1 MTHRSGR
8 SATHGSALVAVL
20 VVCAAAVISTGVIV
34 GAQAMQGGR
43 AQPQAKSTRAAA
55 PAEPAAPPMVPMPS
69 IELVRCTEE
78 SAVAEL
84 PIRRRLAQLLMVG
97 VDARGP
103 REALAVVRSEQVGG
117 IFLPGSATGLL
128 SDGALE
134 QVQAAAELPVAVAV
148 DDEGGRVQRIDTLD
162 GDMPSARAM
171 AANMS
176 TEQVYQLAV
185 ERGGQLRARGVT
197 VDFAPSADVSSQPDG
212 AVIGDRSFSRDPDTV
227 ARYAGAFAKGL
238 RDAGVLPVFKHF
250 PGHGRATGD
259 SHRGSVRTP
268 PLAGMQEVDLL
279 PYRQLLDG
287 QPAAVMVGH
296 LDVPGLTEPDTPA
309 SISPAALALLRDQFG
324 FDGLVFTDDLAA
336 MAAIT
341 DRVDL
346 PDAVRQAL
354 AAGVDMAL
362 WITTERLSEVLDHLE
377 QAVADGSLP
386 ESRVNAAVTHVLSAK
401 TVNLCSR
408 G

>member
-1 MTHRSGR
+1 
-8 SATHGSALVAVL
+8 
-20 VVCAAAVISTGVIV
+20 
-34 GAQAMQGGR
+34 
-43 AQPQAKSTRAAA
+43 
-55 PAEPAAPPMVPMPS
+55 MVPMPS
-69 IELVRCTEE
+69 IELVRCTQE

-162 GDMPSARAM
+162 GDMPSARSM

-185 ERGGQLRARGVT
+185 KRGGQLRVRGVT
-197 VDFAPSADVSSQPDG
+197 VDFAPSVDVSSQPDG

-250 PGHGRATGD
+250 PGHGRTTGD
-259 SHRGSVRTP
+259 SHRGSVHTP
-268 PLAGMQEVDLL
+268 PLAELQEVDLL

-287 QPAAVMVGH
+287 QAAAVMVGH

-324 FDGLVFTDDLAA
+324 FDGLVFTDDFAA

-386 ESRVNAAVTHVLSAK
+386 ESRVNAAVTHVLAAK

-408 G
+408 S

>member
-1 MTHRSGR
+1 MTHRPQRSG
-8 SATHGSALVAVL
+8 THWSGLVAVL
-20 VVCAAAVISTGVIV
+20 VLGAAAVIVGTLAMR
-34 GAQAMQGGR
+34 GAQ
-43 AQPQAKSTRAAA
+43 QPQTSSSSRAVAPAVPAA
-55 PAEPAAPPMVPMPS
+55 PLAPPPMVPMPS
-69 IELVRCTEE
+69 IELVRCTQE

-103 REALAVVRSEQVGG
+103 QEALAVVRSEQVGG

-134 QVQAAAELPVAVAV
+134 QVQDAAELPVAVAV

-162 GDMPSARAM
+162 GEMPSARSM
-171 AANMS
+171 AANLS
-176 TEQVYQLAV
+176 VEEVYQLAV
-185 ERGGQLRARGVT
+185 KRGGQLRARGVT

-212 AVIGDRSFSRDPDTV
+212 AVIGDRSFSSDPNTV

-250 PGHGRATGD
+250 PGHGRANGD

-268 PLAGMQEVDLL
+268 PLAKLPEVDLL

-309 SISPAALALLRDQFG
+309 SISPAALVLLRDQFG
-324 FDGLVFTDDLAA
+324 FDGVVFTDDLAA

-341 DRVDL
+341 DRVDF
-346 PDAVRQAL
+346 PEAVRQAL

-386 ESRVNAAVTHVLSAK
+386 EPRVNSAVTHVLAAK
-401 TVNLCSR
+401 TVDLCARS
-408 G
+408 

>member
-1 MTHRSGR
+1 VTHRPGR
-8 SATHGSALVAVL
+8 SANHWSSL
-20 VVCAAAVISTGVIV
+20 VVVVVVVVGAAAVIV
-34 GAQAMQGGR
+34 GTLAMQG
-43 AQPQAKSTRAAA
+43 AQQPQASTRAVTPVA
-55 PAEPAAPPMVPMPS
+55 PVAPPMVPMPS
-69 IELVRCTEE
+69 IELVQCTQE
-78 SAVAEL
+78 SAIAAL
-84 PIRRRLAQLLMVG
+84 PMRRRLAQLLMVG

-103 REALAVVRSEQVGG
+103 REALTVVKSEQVGG

-128 SDGALE
+128 SDAALE

-162 GDMPSARAM
+162 GELPSARSM
-171 AANMS
+171 AANLS
-176 TEQVYQLAV
+176 VEQVYQLAV
-185 ERGGQLRARGVT
+185 KRGGQLRARGVT
-197 VDFAPSADVSSQPDG
+197 VDFAPSVDVSSQPDG
-212 AVIGDRSFSRDPDTV
+212 AVIGDRSFSSDPNTV

-268 PLAGMQEVDLL
+268 PLAKLQEVDLL
-279 PYRQLLDG
+279 PYRQLLDA

-324 FDGLVFTDDLAA
+324 FDGLVFTDDFAA

-346 PDAVRQAL
+346 PAAVRQAL
-354 AAGVDMAL
+354 ASGADMAL
-362 WITTERLSEVLDHLE
+362 WITTDRLPEVLDHLE
-377 QAVADGSLP
+377 GAVADGSLP
-386 ESRVNAAVTHVLSAK
+386 ESRVNSAVTHVLAAK
-401 TVNLCSR
+401 AVELCSR
-408 G
+408 S

>member
-1 MTHRSGR
+1 MHRSGR
-8 SATHGSALVAVL
+8 SATHWVGLVAVL
-20 VVCAAAVISTGVIV
+20 VVCAAGIV
-34 GAQAMQGGR
+34 SAGIVVGTQAMQGR
-43 AQPQAKSTRAAA
+43 AQPQAKSTRAAT
-55 PAEPAAPPMVPMPS
+55 PVEPVTPPMVPMPS
-69 IELVRCTEE
+69 IELVRCTQE
-78 SAVAEL
+78 SAIAQL
-84 PIRRRLAQLLMVG
+84 PIRRRLAQLVMVG

-103 REALAVVRSEQVGG
+103 QEALAVVRSEQVGG

-134 QVQAAAELPVAVAV
+134 QVQAAAELPIAVAV

-162 GDMPSARAM
+162 GELPSARSM
-171 AANMS
+171 AANLS
-176 TEQVYQLAV
+176 VEQVYELAV
-185 ERGGQLRARGVT
+185 QRGGQLRARGVT
-197 VDFAPSADVSSQPDG
+197 VDFAPSVDVSSQPAG
-212 AVIGDRSFSRDPDTV
+212 AVIGDRSFSRDPNTV

-259 SHRGSVRTP
+259 SHRGAVRTP
-268 PLAGMQEVDLL
+268 PLAELQKVDLL

-296 LDVPGLTEPDTPA
+296 LDVPKLTEPNTPA
-309 SISPAALALLRDQFG
+309 SISPAALALLRDQLA

-346 PDAVRQAL
+346 PEAVRQSL

-362 WITTERLSEVLDHLE
+362 WITTNRLPEVLDHLE

-386 ESRVNAAVTHVLSAK
+386 ESRVNAAVTHVLAAK
-401 TVNLCSR
+401 DVELCS
-408 G
+408 GA

>member
-1 MTHRSGR
+1 MTHRPGR
-8 SATHGSALVAVL
+8 SATHWSGLVAVL
-20 VVCAAAVISTGVIV
+20 VVSAAAVIVGTLAMR
-34 GAQAMQGGR
+34 GAQ
-43 AQPQAKSTRAAA
+43 QPQASTSTTAVT
-55 PAEPAAPPMVPMPS
+55 PVEPVAPPMEPMPS
-69 IELVRCTEE
+69 IELVRCTQE
-78 SAVAEL
+78 SAIAAL
-84 PIRRRLAQLLMVG
+84 PMRRRLAQLLMVG

-128 SDGALE
+128 SNGALE

-162 GDMPSARAM
+162 GELPSARS
-171 AANMS
+171 MS
-176 TEQVYQLAV
+176 VNLSIERVYELAV
-185 ERGGQLRARGVT
+185 KRGGQLRARGVT
-197 VDFAPSADVSSQPDG
+197 VDFAPSVDVSSQPDG
-212 AVIGDRSFSRDPDTV
+212 AVIGDRSFSSDPNTV

-268 PLAGMQEVDLL
+268 PLAKLQEVDLL

-287 QPAAVMVGH
+287 QLAAVMVGH

-346 PDAVRQAL
+346 PEAVRQAL

-362 WITTERLSEVLDHLE
+362 WITTDRLPEVLDHLE

-386 ESRVNAAVTHVLSAK
+386 ESRVNSAVTHVLAAK
-401 TVNLCSR
+401 TLDLCSR
-408 G
+408 S

>member
-1 MTHRSGR
+1 M
-8 SATHGSALVAVL
+8 
-20 VVCAAAVISTGVIV
+20 
-34 GAQAMQGGR
+34 M
-43 AQPQAKSTRAAA
+43 
-55 PAEPAAPPMVPMPS
+55 PMPS
-69 IELVRCTEE
+69 IELVRCTQE

-97 VDARGP
+97 VDARGS

-162 GDMPSARAM
+162 GDMLSARSM
-171 AANMS
+171 AANLS

-185 ERGGQLRARGVT
+185 KRGGQLRARGVT

-212 AVIGDRSFSRDPDTV
+212 AVIGDRSFSSDPNTV

-268 PLAGMQEVDLL
+268 PLADLQEVDLL

-287 QPAAVMVGH
+287 QLAAVMVGH
-296 LDVPGLTEPDTPA
+296 LDVPGLTEPNTPT

-386 ESRVNAAVTHVLSAK
+386 ESRVNSAVTHVLAAK

>member
-8 SATHGSALVAVL
+8 SATHWSGLVAVL
-20 VVCAAAVISTGVIV
+20 VVGVAAVIVGTLAMR
-34 GAQAMQGGR
+34 GAQ
-43 AQPQAKSTRAAA
+43 QPQASKSTRAVT
-55 PAEPAAPPMVPMPS
+55 PAEPVAPTVPLTEPMPS
-69 IELVRCTEE
+69 IELVRCTQE

-84 PIRRRLAQLLMVG
+84 PIRRRLAQLVMVG

-103 REALAVVRSEQVGG
+103 QEALAVVRSEQVGG

-128 SDGALE
+128 SGGALE

-162 GDMPSARAM
+162 GELPSARSM
-171 AANMS
+171 AANLS
-176 TEQVYQLAV
+176 IEQVYQLAV
-185 ERGGQLRARGVT
+185 KRGGQLRARGVT
-197 VDFAPSADVSSQPDG
+197 VDFAPSVDVSSQPDG
-212 AVIGDRSFSRDPDTV
+212 AVIGDRSFSSDPNTV
-227 ARYAGAFAKGL
+227 ARYAGAFAMGL

-268 PLAGMQEVDLL
+268 PLTELREVDLL

-309 SISPAALALLRDQFG
+309 SISPAALALLRDQFD

-346 PDAVRQAL
+346 PEAVRQAL

-362 WITTERLSEVLDHLE
+362 WITTDRLPEVLDHLE

-386 ESRVNAAVTHVLSAK
+386 ESRVNSAVTHVLAAK
-401 TVNLCSR
+401 TVDLCSR
-408 G
+408 S